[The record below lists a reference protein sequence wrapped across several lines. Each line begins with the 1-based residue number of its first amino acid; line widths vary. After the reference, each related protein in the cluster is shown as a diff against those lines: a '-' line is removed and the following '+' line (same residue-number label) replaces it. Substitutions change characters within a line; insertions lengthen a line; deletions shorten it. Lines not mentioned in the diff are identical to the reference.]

1 MMKNEKIIISGPPGS
16 GKTTIINEL
25 KKRGYICLPE
35 VGPIN
40 IQNIKIKKDK
50 ILLSEFLFKKRKKQY
65 DIIINKL
72 AFYDRS
78 IVDVI
83 AYLDFWQ
90 QEYPNKWNDLINE
103 CRYSKNIFYTSN
115 WQEIY
120 KTTESRKENY
130 TESIKIDAILRKTY
144 LKFNYNIIDVPKLNV
159 TQRVDFIIDKI

>member
-83 AYLDFWQ
+83 AYLDFWK
-90 QEYPNKWNDLINE
+90 QEYPNKWNDVINK
-103 CRYSKNIFYTSN
+103 CRYCICEFWWYILLYVNYLCRKYQCFFIAYRATEQKMGSKH
-115 WQEIY
+115 
-120 KTTESRKENY
+120 
-130 TESIKIDAILRKTY
+130 
-144 LKFNYNIIDVPKLNV
+144 
-159 TQRVDFIIDKI
+159 

>member
-1 MMKNEKIIISGPPGS
+1 MKNEKIIISGPPGS

-25 KKRGYICLPE
+25 ITRGYTCLPE
-35 VGPIN
+35 IGPIN
-40 IQNIKIKKDK
+40 IQNKKIKKDK
-50 ILLSEFLFKKRKKQY
+50 MLLSEFLFKKRKKQY

-90 QEYPNKWNDLINE
+90 QEYPNKWNHIINE
-103 CRYSKNIFYTSN
+103 CQYSKNIFYTSN
-115 WQEIY
+115 WQKIY
-120 KTTESRKENY
+120 KTTESRKEKY
-130 TESIKIDAILRKTY
+130 TESIKIDTILRKTY

-159 TQRVDFIIDKI
+159 TQRVDFYYR